1 MADHYEV
8 LGVSRDATKETIK
21 KAYRKLARELHPD
34 VNPSPE
40 AQERFKLVTHAY
52 EVLADDQ
59 ARANYDRG
67 GNAGGVGFGGDIFD
81 VFNNF
86 FGGAG
91 SSGPRSRAQKGQDAL
106 LRVDL
111 SLEEAVFGVTK
122 TLPIETAALCE
133 ECQGSCA
140 KPGTSVRTCDICRG
154 SGQIQ
159 RQVQS
164 FMGMM
169 VTTQPCGSCRGTG
182 QVIPDPC
189 PACRAQ
195 GRVRV
200 RRDLEVEI
208 PAGVSDGLRMQ
219 LPGQGEVGFAGGPS
233 GDIYIEFSVAPHD
246 IFGRDGDDLIATYN
260 VPLAEAA
267 LGFEDSIQTL
277 DGPISFSVK
286 PGVQHG
292 EVITLKGHGA
302 SRLRGKGRGDLLLQ
316 VNVLIPE
323 KIDGKQRELFQK
335 LRELRKADR
344 PGLQRRKPRGRF

>member
-8 LGVSRDATKETIK
+8 LGVGRDASKDEIK

-52 EVLADDQ
+52 EVLSDDQ
-59 ARANYDRG
+59 QRDLYNRG
-67 GNAGGVGFGGDIFD
+67 GAGGANGFGGDIFD

-86 FGGAG
+86 FGAG
-91 SSGPRSRAQKGQDAL
+91 GGNGPRSRAQRGQDAL

-111 SLEEAVFGVTK
+111 TLQEAIFGVK
-122 TLPIETAALCE
+122 KSIPIETAVLCQD
-133 ECQGSCA
+133 CNGSCA
-140 KPGTSVRTCDICRG
+140 KPGTTVKTCDICRG

-169 VTTQPCGSCRGTG
+169 VTTQPCGSCRGSG

-195 GRVRV
+195 GRVRM
-200 RRDLEVEI
+200 RRDLEMEI

-219 LPGQGEVGFAGGPS
+219 LPGQGEVGFAGGPA
-233 GDIYIEFSVAPHD
+233 GDIYVELNVAPHE
-246 IFGRDGDDLIATYN
+246 IFGRDGDDLTAIYN

-267 LGFEDSIQTL
+267 LGFDDAIETF
-277 DGPISFSVK
+277 DGQISFTVK
-286 PGVQHG
+286 PGIQHG
-292 EVITLKGHGA
+292 ELITLKGHGA
-302 SRLRGKGRGDLLLQ
+302 TKLRGKGRGDLVLT
-316 VNVLIPE
+316 VNVMIPE

-335 LRELRKADR
+335 LRDLRKGDR
-344 PGLQRRKPRGRF
+344 PGLQRRRPRGRF

>member
-8 LGVSRDATKETIK
+8 LGVRRDASKEDVK

-52 EVLADDQ
+52 EVLSDEQQRDL
-59 ARANYDRG
+59 YDRG
-67 GNAGGVGFGGDIFD
+67 GLSGASGFGGDIFD

-86 FGGAG
+86 FGG
-91 SSGPRSRAQKGQDAL
+91 SSTSGPRSRAQRGQDAL

-111 SLEEAVFGVTK
+111 NLKEAVFGVTK
-122 TLPIETAALCE
+122 VIPIETAVICADCN
-133 ECQGSCA
+133 GSCA

-195 GRVRV
+195 GRVRM

-208 PAGVSDGLRMQ
+208 PAGVADGLRMQ
-219 LPGQGEVGFAGGPS
+219 LPGQGEVGFAGGPA
-233 GDIYIEFSVAPHD
+233 GDIYVEFNVAPD
-246 IFGRDGDDLIATYN
+246 EVFGRDGDDLTAIYSI
-260 VPLAEAA
+260 PLAEAA
-267 LGFEDSIQTL
+267 LGYEDKITTF
-277 DGPISFSVK
+277 DGDVEFSVK
-286 PGVQHG
+286 AGIQHG
-292 EVITLKGHGA
+292 DVITLKGYGA
-302 SRLRGKGRGDLLLQ
+302 GRLRGKGRGDLLLT
-316 VNVLIPE
+316 VKILIPE

-335 LRELRKADR
+335 LRELRGGEK
-344 PGLQRRKPRGRF
+344 PGLQRRKAKGRF

>member
-1 MADHYEV
+1 MADHYDV
-8 LGVSRDATKETIK
+8 LGVGRDASKDDIK

-52 EVLADDQ
+52 EVLSDDQ
-59 ARANYDRG
+59 QREAYDRG
-67 GNAGGVGFGGDIFD
+67 GLNGAAGFGGDIFD

-86 FGGAG
+86 FGGSSA
-91 SSGPRSRAQKGQDAL
+91 SGPRSRAQRGQDAL
-106 LRVDL
+106 LRVAL

-122 TLPIETAALCE
+122 VIPIETAVICPD
-133 ECQGSCA
+133 CNGTCA

-189 PACRAQ
+189 PGCRAQ
-195 GRVRV
+195 GRVRM
-200 RRDLEVEI
+200 RRDLQVEI
-208 PAGVSDGLRMQ
+208 PAGVADGLRMQ
-219 LPGQGEVGFAGGPS
+219 LPGQGEVGFAGGPA
-233 GDIYIEFSVAPHD
+233 GDIYVEFNVAPHD
-246 IFGRDGDDLIATYN
+246 IFGRDGDDLTATYN
-260 VPLAEAA
+260 IPLAEAA
-267 LGFEDSIQTL
+267 LGFEGEIDTF
-277 DGPISFSVK
+277 DGPVSFAVK
-286 PGVQHG
+286 PGIQHG

-302 SRLRGKGRGDLLLQ
+302 GRLRGKGRGDLQLR
-316 VNVLIPE
+316 VNVLIPD

-335 LRELRKADR
+335 LRELRKGER
-344 PGLQRRKPRGRF
+344 PGLQRRKPKGRF